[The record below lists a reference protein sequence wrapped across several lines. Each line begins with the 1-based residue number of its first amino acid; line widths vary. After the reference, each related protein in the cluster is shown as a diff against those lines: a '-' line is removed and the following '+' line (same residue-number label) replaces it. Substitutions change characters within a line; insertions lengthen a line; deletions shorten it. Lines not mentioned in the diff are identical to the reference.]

1 MTRRSEVD
9 SESAMTSADMEV
21 IVVLGVTGQTARVR
35 LPDTSEEQWLI
46 TSLLQ
51 GVQPGDRVG
60 ITGEGGTQEGHL
72 LPRLGGL
79 MA

>member
-9 SESAMTSADMEV
+9 SVMNDADMEI

-35 LPDTSEEQWLI
+35 LPDTSEEQWPL
-46 TSLLQ
+46 TSLPQ

-60 ITGEGGTQEGHL
+60 ITGEGGTQECHL